1 MGIVYV
7 PPPDHGLDKLFSLGM
22 AKLKNKQALEE
33 LMKRHELEME
43 QKNAEWGREDSVKQ
57 SDRQYEN
64 SVLQGAL
71 GSSGGGS
78 PGMGSSI
85 PGRGPSPGGPSP
97 AGGIPG
103 LMNRSPIS
111 APPSLLDA
119 LRGAG
124 AAGGNIAA
132 TDAVMKMLS
141 SATGIDLQREA
152 GIAAMQQGLA
162 DGVGMGAYSPLINP
176 DGFTFRPSDQTE
188 LQNNLDVTN
197 IRADASRYGA
207 ELGLKGQQATAG
219 ASIFSSKVRE
229 KLGLKEDDREWA
241 RLNENIRQFDEQKDV
256 RAADVEHKKALAREK
271 NQKLEPLEELPLLG
285 VDVLPDAEGYYNL
298 SDVMNSQQGKAVLAG
313 LDTQAANNL
322 ISNNPA
328 SDSSQTSSKTLVG
341 QIERELGIKIRINMS
356 PKELAS
362 PADDMFGD
370 ITPEEIAAIA
380 KGRKGGK

>member
-7 PPPDHGLDKLFSLGM
+7 PPPDYGLDKLFSLGM

-78 PGMGSSI
+78 PGMGASI
-85 PGRGPSPGGPSP
+85 PGGGPSPGGASP

-132 TDAVMKMLS
+132 TDAIMKMLS

-152 GIAAMQQGLA
+152 GLAAMQQGLA
-162 DGVGMGAYSPLINP
+162 DGVGMGAYSPLVNP

-207 ELGLKGQQATAG
+207 DQGLKGQQAAAG

-229 KLGLKEDDREWA
+229 KLGLKEDDLGWA
-241 RLNENIRQFDEQKDV
+241 VHNEKTRQFNEQKDD
-256 RAADVEHKKALAREK
+256 RAADVEYKKALAREK
-271 NQKLEPLEELPLLG
+271 SQKLEPVKELPLLK
-285 VDVLPDAEGYYNL
+285 DITPLPDGSYNL
-298 SDVMNSQQGKAVLAG
+298 SDVYGTQEGQAAIKL
-313 LDTQAANNL
+313 LDTSASHGTVGRGTDSLRVVELLGNN
-322 ISNNPA
+322 
-328 SDSSQTSSKTLVG
+328 
-341 QIERELGIKIRINMS
+341 LGIKIRADIS
-356 PKELAS
+356 PKEAL
-362 PADDMFGD
+362 PGPTDDMFGD